1 MRAGCRR
8 WPRDGPT
15 WEGGRYGAFITRS
28 PANGRGA
35 RRNHVLPR
43 RRLYR
48 RQHSRAGVYRRYRA
62 HSDTRELAPT
72 NWRSG
77 NAVCA
82 HLRRHV
88 IGLPARRS
96 VPKTHV
102 GTSPGGL
109 AVSPPGTPQAGAVFV
124 SETGSRVNE
133 QALGHI
139 VTIVGPDGGIRRS
152 VTVGKGPGPIAIVP
166 AGVPGAG
173 TAYVLNQGEDLD
185 IGAAPQVQTV
195 TRIQPGG
202 STRTFRLDQT
212 PQSVVVAAKGT
223 PEAGTVF
230 IAANNGQFGSL
241 VAIRPDGRM
250 NVLSRGVGGT
260 PLAIAPAG
268 TPNAGTVFADGVTS
282 SAIGLL
288 VAPPH
293 GTSRII
299 SLIEDAEPQTA
310 IAVAGPGTPHPGGIY
325 LATVSPSS
333 FDLGLV
339 QQGAYSAI
347 VPNVQIDQLAIAPG
361 TAPNAGTVY
370 ATDGAQIQPKATKPS
385 YLTIVRPDGTRSR
398 KSLGFV
404 QGDITV
410 APSGTPDAGTV
421 FLSDELLNYR
431 YELVEIAPDG
441 ATKTLKTGDDTSSL
455 LAVYG

>member
-1 MRAGCRR
+1 M
-8 WPRDGPT
+8 
-15 WEGGRYGAFITRS
+15 
-28 PANGRGA
+28 
-35 RRNHVLPR
+35 
-43 RRLYR
+43 
-48 RQHSRAGVYRRYRA
+48 
-62 HSDTRELAPT
+62 
-72 NWRSG
+72 
-77 NAVCA
+77 
-82 HLRRHV
+82 
-88 IGLPARRS
+88 
-96 VPKTHV
+96 
-102 GTSPGGL
+102 
-109 AVSPPGTPQAGAVFV
+109 
-124 SETGSRVNE
+124 
-133 QALGHI
+133 
-139 VTIVGPDGGIRRS
+139 
-152 VTVGKGPGPIAIVP
+152 
-166 AGVPGAG
+166 
-173 TAYVLNQGEDLD
+173 
-185 IGAAPQVQTV
+185 
-195 TRIQPGG
+195 
-202 STRTFRLDQT
+202 
-212 PQSVVVAAKGT
+212 
-223 PEAGTVF
+223 
-230 IAANNGQFGSL
+230 
-241 VAIRPDGRM
+241 
-250 NVLSRGVGGT
+250 LSRGVGGT

-421 FLSDELLNYR
+421 FLSDELLNNR